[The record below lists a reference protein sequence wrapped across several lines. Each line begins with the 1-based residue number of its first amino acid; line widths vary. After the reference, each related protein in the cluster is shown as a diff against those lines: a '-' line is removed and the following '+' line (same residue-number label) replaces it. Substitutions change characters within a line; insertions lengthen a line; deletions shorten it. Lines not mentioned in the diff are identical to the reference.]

1 MSVHCHH
8 SLRGELSDHNNS
20 INTNNHKACFWTS
33 SYMLF
38 EPGLIDIIRTET
50 ATAFLNGSIDFH
62 YLEQQCP
69 CLQNLWLEV
78 LRITVSSSSVR
89 YITANTSIR
98 GKLLR
103 SGNVLINSCR
113 QLHFDESVS
122 GEDTYKFDFKR
133 FVNRN
138 LEKESSWKPFGGGAS
153 LCPGRFVARRI
164 ACIFVALFI
173 HRFDVQLAFK
183 QAFSVA
189 EQGKPDL
196 GAFTSPDDLCL
207 NIRPRS
213 AG

>member
-1 MSVHCHH
+1 M
-8 SLRGELSDHNNS
+8 LSY
-20 INTNNHKACFWTS
+20 I
-33 SYMLF
+33 LF

-50 ATAFLNGSIDFH
+50 ATAFLNDSIDFH
-62 YLEQQCP
+62 YLERQCP
-69 CLQNLWLEV
+69 RLQGLWLEV

-89 YITANTSIR
+89 YITANTNIG
-98 GKLLR
+98 GKILR

-113 QLHFDESVS
+113 QLHFDESVF
-122 GEDTYKFDFKR
+122 GEDISRFDSKR

-138 LEKESSWKPFGGGAS
+138 LEKELSWKPFGGGAS

-183 QAFSVA
+183 QGFPVA

-196 GAFTSPDDLCL
+196 GVFASPDDLFL
-207 NIRPRS
+207 NIKPRS